1 MPRKLGKI
9 TAAEFVEDHLED
21 NTEELILSNES
32 KLQEIVDKIGTKKG
46 GRKSAGGEET
56 PLSKKM
62 TELRAAAA
70 KLEEEDGDEKPAK
83 KAKGKDKFTEEVE
96 AMKLYGKKT
105 SDGLKDIIR
114 WNLGYG
120 MTGNKDVLLMR
131 CIDGHVNGRLAR
143 YDFAISTTLQK
154 DIKCMYNC

>member
-1 MPRKLGKI
+1 MLPRKLGKI
-9 TAAEFVEDHLED
+9 STAEFVADHLED
-21 NTEELILSNES
+21 NTDEVLLSDET
-32 KLQEIVDKIGTKKG
+32 KLQEIVDKIGTKKA
-46 GRKSAGGEET
+46 GRKSDAGGEES

-62 TELRAAAA
+62 NELKAAVT
-70 KLEEEDGDEKPAK
+70 KLEEEDGDEKPSK

-96 AMKLYGKKT
+96 AMKLYGKKAA
-105 SDGLKDIIR
+105 DGLKDILR

-143 YDFAISTTLQK
+143 YELH
-154 DIKCMYNC
+154 